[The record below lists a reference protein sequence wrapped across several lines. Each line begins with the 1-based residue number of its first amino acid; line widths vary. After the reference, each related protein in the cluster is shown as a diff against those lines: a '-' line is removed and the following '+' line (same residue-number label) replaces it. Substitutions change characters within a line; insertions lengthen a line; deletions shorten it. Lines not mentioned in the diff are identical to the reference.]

1 MQSALLCVDRCQFG
15 SGTVADGD
23 AAGGGGPLIVET
35 RIDGRVVRCATGGRS
50 IDGDEPAVVLV
61 HGAGG
66 DRTVWQLQTR
76 WIAHHGYRAAA
87 VDLPGHG
94 GSEGPALPSITE
106 MGEWLAS
113 ATEALGLAP
122 AHLVGHSMGTFVVL
136 EAAARRPEAARSLV
150 LLGTAGAMPVHPA
163 LQSAADADDPVAGRL
178 ITSWGIG
185 SRAHTGGHASPGMWL
200 IGGNTSLLDRAP
212 VGVLAGDLAACNAYD
227 GAETAAARVR
237 CPVTLVLGREDKMT
251 PNRAAASMI
260 DAFGDGLATTVYL
273 DRVGHFLQIESPIPV
288 RKAIAA
294 ALARA

>member
-1 MQSALLCVDRCQFG
+1 MEAL
-15 SGTVADGD
+15 
-23 AAGGGGPLIVET
+23 
-35 RIDGRVVRCATGGRS
+35 IDGRVVRCATGGRGL
-50 IDGDEPAVVLV
+50 DGDEPGVVLV

-94 GSEGPALPSITE
+94 GSDGPALASIAE
-106 MGEWLAS
+106 MGQWLAN
-113 ATEALGLAP
+113 AVDALGLAP

-136 EAAARRPEAARSLV
+136 EAAAQRPEAARSLV

-163 LQSAADADDPVAGRL
+163 LQAAADADDPLAGRL

-200 IGGNTSLLDRAP
+200 IGANTSLLDRARP
-212 VGVLAGDLAACNAYD
+212 GVLANDLAACGTYD
-227 GAETAAARVR
+227 GAETAAARVQCR
-237 CPVTLVLGREDKMT
+237 VTLVLGREDKMT
-251 PNRAAASMI
+251 PNKRALAMI
-260 DAFGDGLATTVYL
+260 DAFDDAGTVYL

-288 RKAIAA
+288 RQAIAE
-294 ALARA
+294 ALARV

>member
-1 MQSALLCVDRCQFG
+1 MEAL
-15 SGTVADGD
+15 
-23 AAGGGGPLIVET
+23 
-35 RIDGRVVRCATGGRS
+35 IDGRVVRCATGGRS
-50 IDGDEPAVVLV
+50 IDGDGPAAVLV

-76 WIAHHGYRAAA
+76 WIAHHGFRAAA

-94 GSEGPALPSITE
+94 GSQGPALASITE
-106 MGEWLAS
+106 MGAWLADT
-113 ATEALGLAP
+113 TEALGLAP

-136 EAAARRPEAARSLV
+136 EAAAQRPDVVRSLV

-212 VGVLAGDLAACNAYD
+212 PGVLAGDLAACNAYD
-227 GAETAAARVR
+227 GAEAAAARVQ

-260 DAFGDGLATTVYL
+260 EAFGDGRATTVYL

>member
-1 MQSALLCVDRCQFG
+1 MEQA
-15 SGTVADGD
+15 
-23 AAGGGGPLIVET
+23 
-35 RIDGRVVRCATGGRS
+35 IDGQIVRCATGGRGL
-50 IDGDEPAVVLV
+50 DGNQPAVVLV

-94 GSEGPALPSITE
+94 GSDGPVRATIAE
-106 MGEWLAS
+106 MGAWLAG
-113 ATEALGLAP
+113 TVEALGLAP

-136 EAAARRPEAARSLV
+136 EAAAQAPESVRSLV

-163 LQSAADADDPVAGRL
+163 LQAAADADDPVAGRL

-200 IGGNTSLLDRAP
+200 IGGNTSLMDRAP
-212 VGVLAGDLAACNAYD
+212 PGVLANDLAACNAYD
-227 GAETAAARVR
+227 GAETAAARVQ
-237 CPVTLVLGREDKMT
+237 CPATLVLGREDKMT
-251 PNRAAASMI
+251 PNKRAAGMI
-260 DAFGDGLATTVYL
+260 EAFGDVRTVYL

-288 RKAIAA
+288 RRAIAE
-294 ALARA
+294 ALAGA

>member
-1 MQSALLCVDRCQFG
+1 METLI
-15 SGTVADGD
+15 
-23 AAGGGGPLIVET
+23 GGRT
-35 RIDGRVVRCATGGRS
+35 VRCATGGRS

-94 GSEGPALPSITE
+94 GSEGPALSSIE
-106 MGEWLAS
+106 AMGQWLAN
-113 ATEALGLAP
+113 AVEALGLAP
-122 AHLVGHSMGTFVVL
+122 AHLVGHSMGTFVAL
-136 EAAARRPEAARSLV
+136 EAAAQRPETARSLV
-150 LLGTAGAMPVHPA
+150 LLGTAAAMPVHPA

-212 VGVLAGDLAACNAYD
+212 AGVLAGDLAACNAYL
-227 GAETAAARVR
+227 GAEAAAARVQ
-237 CPVTLVLGREDKMT
+237 CSVTLILGREDKMT

-260 DAFGDGLATTVYL
+260 EAFGDGLVTTEHL
-273 DRVGHFLQIESPIPV
+273 DRVGHFLQVESPIAV
-288 RKAIAA
+288 RQAIAA

>member
-1 MQSALLCVDRCQFG
+1 M
-15 SGTVADGD
+15 
-23 AAGGGGPLIVET
+23 ET
-35 RIDGRVVRCATGGRS
+35 RIDGRMVRCATGGRS
-50 IDGDEPAVVLV
+50 LDGDEPSVVLV

-66 DRTVWQLQTR
+66 NRTVWQLQTR

-94 GSEGPALPSITE
+94 GSDGPAPGSIAE
-106 MGEWLAS
+106 MGAWLA
-113 ATEALGLAP
+113 ATVDSLGLAP

-136 EAAARRPEAARSLV
+136 EAAAQRPEVARSLV

-163 LQSAADADDPVAGRL
+163 LQAAADADDRMAGRL

-200 IGGNTSLLDRAP
+200 IGGNTSLLDRARP
-212 VGVLAGDLAACNAYD
+212 GVLAGDLAACAAYD
-227 GAETAAARVR
+227 GAEAAAARVQ
-237 CPVTLVLGREDKMT
+237 CAVTLVLGREDKMT
-251 PNRAAASMI
+251 PNKRAAAMI
-260 DAFGDGLATTVYL
+260 DAFADARTVYL

-288 RKAIAA
+288 RRAIAE

>member
-1 MQSALLCVDRCQFG
+1 MERL
-15 SGTVADGD
+15 
-23 AAGGGGPLIVET
+23 
-35 RIDGRVVRCATGGRS
+35 IDGRVVRCATGGRS
-50 IDGDEPAVVLV
+50 LDGDEPAVVLV

-94 GSEGPALPSITE
+94 GSDGPAPATIGE
-106 MGEWLAS
+106 MGEWLAG
-113 ATEALGLAP
+113 TVEALGLAP

-136 EAAARRPEAARSLV
+136 EAAARRPEVARSLV

-163 LQSAADADDPVAGRL
+163 LQAAADADDPVAGRL

-185 SRAHTGGHASPGMWL
+185 SRARTGGHASPGMWL

-212 VGVLAGDLAACNAYD
+212 PGVLANDLAACHRYD
-227 GAETAAARVR
+227 GAESAAARVR

-251 PNRAAASMI
+251 PNKRAVGMI
-260 DAFGDGLATTVYL
+260 DAFDEGRAATVYL

-288 RKAIAA
+288 RRAIAD

>member
-1 MQSALLCVDRCQFG
+1 M
-15 SGTVADGD
+15 
-23 AAGGGGPLIVET
+23 ET
-35 RIDGRVVRCATGGRS
+35 LIDGRLVRSATGGRS
-50 IDGDEPAVVLV
+50 LDGEEPGVVLV

-94 GSEGPALPSITE
+94 GSEGPALASIE
-106 MGEWLAS
+106 AMGEWLAR

-136 EAAARRPEAARSLV
+136 EAAAKRPDVARSLV

-163 LQSAADADDPVAGRL
+163 LQAAADADDPVAGRL

-200 IGGNTSLLDRAP
+200 IGGNTSLLDRARP
-212 VGVLAGDLAACNAYD
+212 GVLGGDLAACDAYD
-227 GAETAAARVR
+227 SAEAAAARVP
-237 CPVTLVLGREDKMT
+237 CPVTLVLGREDRMT
-251 PNRAAASMI
+251 PNKRAAGMI
-260 DAFGDGLATTVYL
+260 DAFEDARTVYL

-288 RKAIAA
+288 REAIAE
-294 ALARA
+294 ALAQA

>member
-1 MQSALLCVDRCQFG
+1 M
-15 SGTVADGD
+15 
-23 AAGGGGPLIVET
+23 ET
-35 RIDGRVVRCATGGRS
+35 LIDGRVVRCATGGRS
-50 IDGDEPAVVLV
+50 IEGDEPAVVLV

-66 DRTVWQLQTR
+66 DRTAWQLQTR

-94 GSEGPALPSITE
+94 GSEGPALASIE
-106 MGEWLAS
+106 QMGEWLAS
-113 ATEALGLAP
+113 TTEALGLAP

-136 EAAARRPEAARSLV
+136 EAAAQRPEVARSLV

-200 IGGNTSLLDRAP
+200 IGGNTSLLDRARP
-212 VGVLAGDLAACNAYD
+212 GVLAGDLAACSAYD
-227 GAETAAARVR
+227 GAEASAARVE

-251 PNRAAASMI
+251 PNRAAAGMI
-260 DAFGDGLATTVYL
+260 GAFGDGRATTVYL

-288 RKAIAA
+288 RQAIAA
-294 ALARA
+294 ALART

>member
-1 MQSALLCVDRCQFG
+1 MEAL
-15 SGTVADGD
+15 
-23 AAGGGGPLIVET
+23 
-35 RIDGRVVRCATGGRS
+35 IDGRAVRCATGGRGL
-50 IDGDEPAVVLV
+50 DGEQPGVVLV

-94 GSEGPALPSITE
+94 GSDGPAIGSIAE
-106 MGEWLAS
+106 MGQWLAE
-113 ATEALGLAP
+113 AVDALGLAP
-122 AHLVGHSMGTFVVL
+122 AHLVGHSMGTYVAL
-136 EAAARRPEAARSLV
+136 EAAAQRPEVTRSLV

-163 LQSAADADDPVAGRL
+163 LQAAADADDPLAGRL

-212 VGVLAGDLAACNAYD
+212 AGVLANDLSACDAYH
-227 GAETAAARVR
+227 GAETAAARVQ

-251 PNRAAASMI
+251 PNKRAAPMI
-260 DAFGDGLATTVYL
+260 EALADARTVYL

-288 RKAIAA
+288 RRAIAE
-294 ALARA
+294 ALAQA

>member
-1 MQSALLCVDRCQFG
+1 M
-15 SGTVADGD
+15 
-23 AAGGGGPLIVET
+23 ET
-35 RIDGRVVRCATGGRS
+35 LVDGRVVRCATGGRS

-94 GSEGPALPSITE
+94 GSEGPAPTCMEE
-106 MGEWLAS
+106 MGKWLART
-113 ATEALGLAP
+113 TEALGLAP

-136 EAAARRPEAARSLV
+136 EAAAQRPEAARSLV
-150 LLGTAGAMPVHPA
+150 LLGTAAAMPVHPA

-200 IGGNTSLLDRAP
+200 IGGNTALLDRAP
-212 VGVLAGDLAACNAYD
+212 PGVLAGDLAACNAYD
-227 GAETAAARVR
+227 GAEAAAARVQ

-251 PNRAAASMI
+251 PNRAAAGMI
-260 DAFGDGLATTVYL
+260 EALGDGRASTVHL
-273 DRVGHFLQIESPIPV
+273 DRVGHFLQIESPIAV

>member
-1 MQSALLCVDRCQFG
+1 M
-15 SGTVADGD
+15 
-23 AAGGGGPLIVET
+23 ET
-35 RIDGRVVRCATGGRS
+35 RIDGRTVRCATGGRS
-50 IDGDEPAVVLV
+50 LDGDEPSVVLV

-94 GSEGPALPSITE
+94 GSDGPAPGSIAE
-106 MGEWLAS
+106 MGEWLA
-113 ATEALGLAP
+113 ATVDSLGLAP

-136 EAAARRPEAARSLV
+136 EAAAQRPEVARSLV

-163 LQSAADADDPVAGRL
+163 LQAAADADDRMAGRL

-200 IGGNTSLLDRAP
+200 IGGNTSLLDRARP
-212 VGVLAGDLAACNAYD
+212 GVLAGDLAACAAYD
-227 GAETAAARVR
+227 GAEAAAARVQ
-237 CPVTLVLGREDKMT
+237 CAVTLVLGREDKMT
-251 PNRAAASMI
+251 PNKRAAAMI
-260 DAFGDGLATTVYL
+260 DAFADARTVYL

-288 RKAIAA
+288 RRAIAE
-294 ALARA
+294 ALARV